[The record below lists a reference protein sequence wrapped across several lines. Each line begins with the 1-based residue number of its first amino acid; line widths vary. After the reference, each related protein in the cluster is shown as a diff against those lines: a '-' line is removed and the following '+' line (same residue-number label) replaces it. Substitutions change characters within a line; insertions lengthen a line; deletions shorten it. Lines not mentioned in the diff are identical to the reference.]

1 MYRRARPLL
10 VACAISLAVL
20 AQAAGERLVPERPSD
35 TGPEPMLVRI
45 FAEIEGNRLD
55 RALQLTDALLAEFPN
70 FRLGNLIR
78 GDLLL
83 ARTRPLTSFGN
94 AASAPPELIAE
105 LRDEAIARLR
115 GYREKPP
122 PDAVPRYL
130 LQMPA
135 TQKYA
140 LVVDT
145 QRSRLYVYGNDGGV
159 PRFVTDYY
167 ITQGK
172 LGAEKSR
179 EGDKKTPVGVYHVTS
194 SLPRERLTDFYGSG
208 AFPINYPNE
217 WDRRAGRTGHGIWLH
232 GTPSDTFSRPP
243 KASDG
248 CVVLANRDLDDLSK
262 WLQIGQTPVIISDGV
277 EWTSVDRW
285 QGERTSLQQTIENW
299 RRDFERRDVQRYLGH
314 YSRRFQ
320 AEGQDFSRFA
330 RNQQYLVATRRWD
343 RILLDDVSMFRSPGK
358 DDMVVVTF
366 EQRHQGALQVSQAR
380 KRQYW
385 IREQGDWK
393 IIYEGKA

>member
-1 MYRRARPLL
+1 MHRRARPLL
-10 VACAISLAVL
+10 VACAIGLAVL
-20 AQAAGERLVPERPSD
+20 AQAAGERRPGPSASEA
-35 TGPEPMLVRI
+35 GPEPLLVQV

-55 RALQLTDALLAEFPN
+55 RALELTDALLAEYPN
-70 FRLGNLIR
+70 FRLGHLIK

-83 ARTRPLTSFGN
+83 ARTRPLTTFGN
-94 AASAPPELIAE
+94 VAGAPPEQVAE

-115 GYREKPP
+115 GYREKPA

-130 LQMPA
+130 LQMPVE
-135 TQKYA
+135 QKHA

-145 QRSRLYVYGNDGGV
+145 RRSRLYVYGNDGGI
-159 PRFVTDYY
+159 PRLVTDYY

-172 LGAEKSR
+172 LGAEKMR
-179 EGDKKTPVGVYHVTS
+179 EGDKKTPIGVYHVTA
-194 SLPRERLTDFYGSG
+194 SLPPERLTDFYGSG

-217 WDRRAGRTGHGIWLH
+217 WDRREGRTGPGIWLH

-248 CVVLANRDLDDLSK
+248 CVVLSNRDLNDLSR
-262 WLQIGQTPVIISDGV
+262 WLQIGQTPVIISDGI
-277 EWTSVDRW
+277 EWTSITHW
-285 QGERTSLQQTIENW
+285 QAERTSLQQRIEAW
-299 RRDFERRDVQRYLGH
+299 RQALERRDFTRFLEH
-314 YSRRFQ
+314 YSPRFQ
-320 AEGQDFSRFA
+320 AEGQDFARFA
-330 RNQQYLVATRRWD
+330 RNQQFLATTQRWD
-343 RILLDDVSMFRSPGK
+343 KVHLDDLSMFRSPGRE
-358 DDMVVVTF
+358 DMIVVTF
-366 EQRHQGALQVSQAR
+366 GVRQAGARQVSEAR